1 MFTPSLSA
9 AQQQLA
15 AFIPNAGA
23 YYAQQ
28 RNFDF
33 GPDNRANVSTLSP
46 YIRRRVLTEATVL
59 KQVLT
64 HHSPK
69 DAEKF
74 IQEIFWRT
82 YWKGWL
88 ELRPWIWQDYR
99 TSLDR
104 HINEIQ
110 TQSGLR
116 QRWVAACTGA
126 TGIDCFDSWAKE
138 LAETG
143 YLHNHARM
151 WFASIWI
158 FTLELP
164 WELGADFF
172 IRHLLDGDP
181 ASNTLSWRWVAGKH
195 TVGKAYLATAENI
208 SKFTSSR
215 FDPKGLRTA
224 LPDLP
229 DFTHPKPR
237 PLDPRVIPTITGRVG
252 VLTHDDDFDLGEITP
267 LIDTAISYA
276 HISRLDALSPLAISD
291 RVTQFVDQLA
301 HNHAIET
308 HGSQRATLT
317 SCSEI
322 IGWAEKH
329 QLDMILTPYAPVG
342 PMAVCLADAETA
354 CADLGIRLVQ
364 IMTGYDARAW
374 PKATHGFFR
383 FKSHFDDFMD
393 RLCT

>member
-59 KQVLT
+59 NQVLT

-126 TGIDCFDSWAKE
+126 TGIDSFDSWAKE

-164 WELGADFF
+164 WQLGADFF
-172 IRHLLDGDP
+172 LKHLLDGDP
-181 ASNTLSWRWVAGKH
+181 ASNTLGWRWVAGLHTKGKH
-195 TVGKAYLATAENI
+195 YLASEWNI
-208 SKFTSSR
+208 NKFSAKKYEHLILNEQAQAKHEDRSYDIQPILFDEINSEHSLFVFHNLECSLHLVEKEMNFNHYALIDFTSLL
-215 FDPKGLRTA
+215 K
-224 LPDLP
+224 
-229 DFTHPKPR
+229 K
-237 PLDPRVIPTITGRVG
+237 
-252 VLTHDDDFDLGEITP
+252 EN
-267 LIDTAISYA
+267 Y
-276 HISRLDALSPLAISD
+276 
-291 RVTQFVDQLA
+291 
-301 HNHAIET
+301 
-308 HGSQRATLT
+308 
-317 SCSEI
+317 
-322 IGWAEKH
+322 
-329 QLDMILTPYAPVG
+329 
-342 PMAVCLADAETA
+342 
-354 CADLGIRLVQ
+354 
-364 IMTGYDARAW
+364 
-374 PKATHGFFR
+374 
-383 FKSHFDDFMD
+383 
-393 RLCT
+393 